1 MSKIDQ
7 AMEELTRKS
16 NKMKQEAINEMGAIE
31 FLFQV
36 PKFNTPLMMIPAILK
51 ELMQFNNAMQEF
63 HMEKAEEAENP
74 LEEIIENA
82 HGQMWALWN
91 TWNAVIGMVL
101 TSEDQALVGTFHN
114 MMTGF
119 AEEELMMKSKKKGN

>member
-1 MSKIDQ
+1 MSKINQ

-16 NKMKQEAINEMGAIE
+16 NKMKQEAINEMGAID
-31 FLFQV
+31 FHFQV
-36 PKFNTPLMMIPAILK
+36 PKFNTPLMMIPAILN

-74 LEEIIENA
+74 LEEIIENT

-91 TWNAVIGMVL
+91 SWNAVIGMVL
-101 TSEDQALVGTFHN
+101 TSKDQALVDAFHN

-119 AEEELMMKSKKKGN
+119 AEEQIMKSKKKGN

>member
-16 NKMKQEAINEMGAIE
+16 NKFKQEAINEIGAID
-31 FLFQV
+31 FHFQV
-36 PKFNTPLMMIPAILK
+36 PKFNSPLMMVPAILN

-74 LEEIIENA
+74 LEEIMENA

-91 TWNAVIGMVL
+91 HWNAVIGMVL
-101 TSEDQALVGTFHN
+101 TSKEPALMDAFHN
-114 MMTGF
+114 MMAGF
-119 AEEELMMKSKKKGN
+119 AEEQIMKSKKKGN

>member
-16 NKMKQEAINEMGAIE
+16 NKMKQEAINEMGAID
-31 FLFQV
+31 FHFQV
-36 PKFNTPLMMIPAILK
+36 PKFNTPLMMIPAILN

-63 HMEKAEEAENP
+63 HMEEAEEAENP
-74 LEEIIENA
+74 LEEIMENA

-91 TWNAVIGMVL
+91 SWNAVIGMVL
-101 TSEDQALVGTFHN
+101 TSKDPDLVVAFHN

-119 AEEELMMKSKKKGN
+119 AEEQIMKSKKKGN

>member
-16 NKMKQEAINEMGAIE
+16 NKMKQEAINEMEAID
-31 FLFQV
+31 FHFQV
-36 PKFNTPLMMIPAILK
+36 PKFNTPLMMIPAILN

-74 LEEIIENA
+74 LEEIIENV
-82 HGQMWALWN
+82 HGQMWAIWN
-91 TWNAVIGMVL
+91 SWNAVIGMVL
-101 TSEDQALVGTFHN
+101 TSKDQALVGAFHN

-119 AEEELMMKSKKKGN
+119 AEEQIMKSKKKGN